1 MRSCLSARRDE
12 RSSSRTFRDD
22 SSLAYFSRRVA
33 SYGKGREG
41 EGRGGKGG
49 EGEGKGRKEVAL
61 ICTVKDTQCDRVLS
75 KTRR

>member
-1 MRSCLSARRDE
+1 MTPPW
-12 RSSSRTFRDD
+12 RTFH
-22 SSLAYFSRRVA
+22 AEWQA
-33 SYGKGREG
+33 MAKGGKGREG
-41 EGRGGKGG
+41 EGRGG